1 MLANQKLVAGDGK
14 EVFLF
19 PLAYLNMS
27 QDEGGNYSHAGT
39 LSIDLMGWGPNGR
52 VYNCPMYAPCTCRL
66 VNVTFDPSANARV
79 WQSVDEVHL
88 ADGTRGYVCWQ
99 FGHDN
104 NPPYSTVGT
113 VVQQGDLIGHTGS
126 AGYVTGDHTHFNV
139 ARGTY
144 DGFEQVPPN
153 SNWQL
158 KNSMHVYDA
167 CYVNDTVIIQGYN
180 HNWRTYDGGITP
192 PTPIKTGNFLIMF
205 NTISNV
211 KRKEVNLWRQ

>member
-19 PLAYLNMS
+19 PLAYMNAS
-27 QDEGGNYSHAGT
+27 QDENTGITHPGT
-39 LSIDLMGWGPNGR
+39 LNMDFLGWGPSGR
-52 VYNCPMYAPCTCRL
+52 ILDCPMYAPCTCRL
-66 VNVTFDPSANARV
+66 VNVTADPTNNVRI
-79 WQSVDEVHL
+79 WQSVNDVHL
-88 ADGTRGYVCWQ
+88 ADGTTGIVCWQ

-113 VVQQGDLIGHTGS
+113 VVQQGDLIAHTGD
-126 AGYVTGDHTHFNV
+126 AGYATGDHTHFNV

-144 DGFEQVPPN
+144 DNFEQTP
-153 SNWQL
+153 SGYYQL
-158 KNSMHVYDA
+158 KNSMHIYDA
-167 CYVNDTVIIQGYN
+167 CYVNDTVIINGYN

-192 PTPIKTGNFLIMF
+192 PTPIKTGNFLIMY